1 MQLASI
7 SKEDLL
13 KLFNELDNLELS
25 DYELNLADFNL
36 EDDYD
41 GRVGVYKIPENYD
54 LVVYCNL
61 YNYDK
66 FAWDIGG
73 NYEHHI
79 YHRVIAYSIYNTNE
93 YTVLVCHK
101 GYKCDNF
108 QAIKMNTIKK
118 RIGEIKDFDREIRLY
133 KFYECSE
140 AFEEKYKS
148 ILLDKALGILNNA
161 KSKIKI
167 HDDSYLKDELKKA
180 LLLQ

>member
-1 MQLASI
+1 MQSISI

-13 KLFNELDNLELS
+13 KLFDELDNLGLS
-25 DYELNLADFNL
+25 DYNLNLADFNL

-41 GRVGVYKIPENYD
+41 GRVEVFKIPESYN

-61 YNYDK
+61 DSYDK
-66 FAWDIGG
+66 FAWDNGG

-79 YHRVIAYSIYNTNE
+79 YHRLIAYSIYNTSE

-101 GYKCDNF
+101 DYECDNF
-108 QAIKMNTIKK
+108 QAIHMNTIKK
-118 RIGEIKDFDREIRLY
+118 RIGEVKDFDREIRLF
-133 KFYECSE
+133 KFHECSE